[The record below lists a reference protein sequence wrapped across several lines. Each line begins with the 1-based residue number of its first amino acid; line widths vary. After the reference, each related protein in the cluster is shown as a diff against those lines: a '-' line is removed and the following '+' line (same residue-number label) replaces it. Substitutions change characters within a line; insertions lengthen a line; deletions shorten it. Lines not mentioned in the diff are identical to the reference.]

1 MDRLTDLKVVTM
13 ITEIQEMD
21 VQMFAKKSLMEFVLG
36 KELIHVLFVEMD
48 Q

>member
-1 MDRLTDLKVVTM
+1 
-13 ITEIQEMD
+13 MD
-21 VQMFAKKSLMEFVLG
+21 VQMFAKKSLMEFVLE